1 MYICECG
8 EEFEDLNEE
17 SQDHVLNFHRE
28 LVDSTYED
36 LIEEADFSISAVDAE
51 GLFEDA
57 ILDVQDDLMD
67 EIVEGD

>member
-8 EEFEDLNEE
+8 DEFEDLNEE

-28 LVDSTYED
+28 LVDSAYED
-36 LIEEADFSISAVDAE
+36 LIEEADFGISNVDAE